1 MKPTYFPETTFDE
14 SDLMRVV
21 RSFEND
27 KQLLNNRKLIALKYS
42 LI

>member
-27 KQLLNNRKLIALKYS
+27 KQF
-42 LI
+42 